1 MKVRDLV
8 KDTVW
13 RPGRSYDAA
22 RPLISVLMPTFR
34 RGHDESFLKAAN
46 SVLDQSLRDL
56 ELIVV
61 DDGSTDGTAQ
71 QIAALMATD
80 ARVSCLAHPANIGLP
95 AVSEYEAFMRAR
107 GEYIAFGFD
116 DFIFDRDALSRLMAF
131 PLTSPRS
138 VVHGYVGWFDGQG
151 RQNFYGKDAIPH
163 ERLKFFNYLANASFL
178 VPRAIL
184 QDVGLFDPHVA
195 ATRLCDWDLWCRILK
210 KYPIHRAPVFIGTE
224 HGNTRD
230 DSLGNTYPLIEESFQ
245 EYFATDRNQLL
256 KPENFLE
263 FDVWKMPQTSSP
275 LLAAHIFW
283 SREFFRS
290 RSWASGR
297 RFSADTDEAIFP
309 WSGRPA
315 LGIYGAIS
323 TSTALI
329 FNQLPAAL
337 QQDLRYVHPDLT
349 DAQLARCLAGCGAVI
364 MADRVD
370 PRSERVRSM
379 CAVIDIPLHCM
390 SDENPAVRIKNGH
403 THEITLVAGA
413 PARNLEVLTE
423 VMAGGRPVNAVRWI
437 IRLRALLD
445 RGYARVDRLETGLA
459 AAEAELASRSHRV
472 NYLETGLAAAEAELS
487 SRSDRVN
494 YLETGLAAAEAAL
507 ASRSHRLDR
516 LETDLRDRS
525 IRLAA
530 AEAELASRS
539 FRLAL
544 WIRSLANGLRKI
556 ARWLH
561 LR

>member
-1 MKVRDLV
+1 MKVRDLI

-13 RPGRSYDAA
+13 RPGQDYD
-22 RPLISVLMPTFR
+22 RPPPLVSVLMPTFR

-46 SVLDQSLRDL
+46 SILNQSLRDL
-56 ELIVV
+56 ELIVI

-80 ARVSCLAHPANIGLP
+80 ERVSCLTHPANIGLP
-95 AVSEYEAFMRAR
+95 AVSEYEAFVRAR

-163 ERLKFFNYLANASFL
+163 ERLRFFNYLANASFL
-178 VPRAIL
+178 VSRAIL
-184 QDVGLFDPHVA
+184 EEVGLFDPHVA

-210 KYPIHRAPVFIGTE
+210 RYPIHRAPVFIGIE
-224 HGNTRD
+224 QGNTRD

-263 FDVWKMPQTSSP
+263 FDVWKMPQTSSV
-275 LLAAHIFW
+275 LLTAHILW

-290 RSWASGR
+290 RSWAGDR
-297 RFSADTDEAIFP
+297 GFSADTDEAIFP
-309 WSGRPA
+309 WSGRPT

-323 TSTALI
+323 ESTGLI
-329 FNQLPAAL
+329 FGELPGSL
-337 QQDLRYVHPDLT
+337 QQDLRYIHPDLT

-364 MADRVD
+364 MIDRVD

-379 CAVIDIPLHCM
+379 CAVIDIPLHCL
-390 SDENPAVRIKNGH
+390 SNENPAVRTKNGH
-403 THEITLVAGA
+403 TREITLVSGA

-423 VMAGGRPVNAVRWI
+423 VTAGGRPVNAVRWI

-445 RGYARVDRLETGLA
+445 QGYSRVDRLET
-459 AAEAELASRSHRV
+459 E
-472 NYLETGLAAAEAELS
+472 
-487 SRSDRVN
+487 
-494 YLETGLAAAEAAL
+494 
-507 ASRSHRLDR
+507 
-516 LETDLRDRS
+516 LRDRS

-539 FRLAL
+539 YRLAL